1 MMKKRT
7 RPLKGEFSR
16 LIIDEG
22 YNNYEAIAI
31 MLIRFM
37 KMIIPILLLFLIRM
51 SWSKYLNYKK
61 ILLYIEKLI
70 CHSSER
76 RI

>member
-22 YNNYEAIAI
+22 YNDYEAMAI

-37 KMIIPILLLFLIRM
+37 KMIIPILLLFLMLIKKE
-51 SWSKYLNYKK
+51 SKNELEQ
-61 ILLYIEKLI
+61 IFKL
-70 CHSSER
+70 
-76 RI
+76 